1 MDKMMD
7 AFLAEAE
14 WAPKE
19 GYTLSQREAKD
30 CRAMRADLVYKDLKT
45 QLKKV
50 PAPVPGE
57 KEVLLQVGACG
68 ICGSDLGVQKVGA
81 DGYTQYGIQLRL
93 PVILGHELS
102 GKVVALGEDVTRV
115 RVGDLIAVEQIHW
128 CGECPMCKSGMFN
141 QCEQLEELGL
151 SKNGGF
157 AEYIAV
163 PEKYCCVINDLAEG
177 LGDEMAALE
186 AGALAEPTCVAYSG
200 IQVNAG
206 GLKSGAHV
214 VIFGVGP
221 IGLASAALAR
231 AMGAGKIVMVG
242 ARGIRRE
249 LALTMGAD
257 HFLSTNEL
265 DAQDVRVSDV
275 VMDLTNGVGA
285 GMVIEATGS
294 YASVYPEITRCIA
307 PGAKIVQLGV
317 GTTAAPV
324 DLTTILQKNAKICGS
339 MGQAGSEIFPSVLR
353 MMSAGRIDMRKMI
366 TGRYALRDIEK
377 AMAQAKDPKTPQGK
391 ILVSQF
397 Y

>member
-1 MDKMMD
+1 MDKRMD

-19 GYTLSQREAKD
+19 GYTLSQRESRD
-30 CRAMRADLVYKDLKT
+30 HRAMRANFVYKDLKA

-50 PAPVPGE
+50 PVPVLGE

-68 ICGSDLGVQKVGA
+68 ICGSDLGVQKAGE
-81 DGYTQYGIQLRL
+81 DGYTAYGIQLRL

-102 GKVVALGEDVTRV
+102 GKVVALGKNVTKV
-115 RVGDLIAVEQIHW
+115 KVNDLIAVEQIHW
-128 CGECPMCKSGMFN
+128 CGECSMCRSGMFN
-141 QCEQLEELGL
+141 QCEELEELGL

-157 AEYIAV
+157 AEYIAI
-163 PEKYCCVINDLAEG
+163 PEKYCCVINDLAEK

-206 GLKSGAHV
+206 GIKSGAHV

-231 AMGAGKIVMVG
+231 AMGAGKIIAVG
-242 ARGIRRE
+242 ARGVRKG

-257 HFLSTNEL
+257 HFLSTDEL
-265 DAQDVRVSDV
+265 TAQGVRVSDV
-275 VMDLTNGVGA
+275 VMDITNGVGV
-285 GMVIEATGS
+285 GMVIEATGC

-307 PGAKIVQLGV
+307 PGAKILQLGV

-324 DLTTILQKNAKICGS
+324 DLTTILQKNARICGS

-353 MMSAGRIDMRKMI
+353 MMSSGRIDMRKMI
-366 TGRYALRDIEK
+366 TGRFALCDIEE
-377 AMAQAKDPKTPQGK
+377 AMACAKDTKTPQGK
-391 ILVSQF
+391 VLVSQF